1 MKITIDW
8 IAVKSSRLS
17 NLGGIQIYGKI
28 ANNCRNFAPEI
39 LEKFAEDFY
48 FYNKKLARF
57 QTFCSS
63 HAPKITILFYN
74 GIYKKVFT
82 VLLSVWGLCL
92 KEFASFCVAYWEES
106 RKNN

>member
-1 MKITIDW
+1 
-8 IAVKSSRLS
+8 LS

-28 ANNCRNFAPEI
+28 ANNLPEFTSEI

-92 KEFASFCVAYWEES
+92 KEFASFLCCVLEES
-106 RKNN
+106 RKKN